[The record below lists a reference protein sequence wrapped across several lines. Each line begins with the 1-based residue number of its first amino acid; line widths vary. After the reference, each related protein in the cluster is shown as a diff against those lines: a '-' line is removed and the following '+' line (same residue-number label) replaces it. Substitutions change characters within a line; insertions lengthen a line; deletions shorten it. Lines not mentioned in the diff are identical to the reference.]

1 MFDTI
6 CVGFDGSEPSENAVR
21 MACALAV
28 KHGSALHIVHTP
40 RPDTV
45 AFALGAVAGYHAATM
60 MPTPEETT
68 KSAEIS
74 LEKAR
79 RIAAKAGKADVETH
93 VGQGEPAEFLVSYA
107 RDCGADL
114 IVTGRRGLG
123 HVTALMLGSTSYA
136 VAQLADCPHLTVR

>member
-1 MFDTI
+1 
-6 CVGFDGSEPSENAVR
+6 

-79 RIAAKAGKADVETH
+79 RIAAEAGKADVETH